1 MKRTTIILLAVV
13 GVILIL
19 IFWVRGTY
27 NGFVK
32 QDVNVQEKWANVQS
46 AYQRRLD
53 LIPNLQAIVEGAA
66 DFEKS
71 TLTAVVEARAK
82 ATSVNID
89 ANNLSP
95 ENIQK
100 FQSAQGQFSGALS
113 RLLAT
118 VEAYPQLTATQ
129 NFKDFQVELAGTE
142 NRIKRERD
150 LFNEAVKNYN
160 LAIRTFPSNIF
171 AGMFGFAPKGSFTA
185 DAGAE
190 NAPKIDFKKDKK

>member
-1 MKRTTIILLAVV
+1 MKRTTIILLAIV

-32 QDVNVQEKWANVQS
+32 QDENVKEKWAFVQS

-95 ENIQK
+95 ENVQK
-100 FQSAQGQFSGALS
+100 FQAAQGQFNGALS

-118 VEAYPQLTATQ
+118 LEAYPQLTATQ
-129 NFKDFQVELAGTE
+129 NFKDFQIELAGTE
-142 NRIKRERD
+142 NRIKTERD
-150 LFNEAVKNYN
+150 RFNEAVKGYN
-160 LAIRTFPSNIF
+160 MAIRTFPSNIF
-171 AGMFGFAPKGSFTA
+171 AGMFGFTVKGSFTA